1 MKSYIEPLSAAEALD
16 VLDLYGVDTPGAFP
30 STEHEGCVE
39 EGASMRDGSDKQ

>member
-30 STEHEGCVE
+30 STEH
-39 EGASMRDGSDKQ
+39 